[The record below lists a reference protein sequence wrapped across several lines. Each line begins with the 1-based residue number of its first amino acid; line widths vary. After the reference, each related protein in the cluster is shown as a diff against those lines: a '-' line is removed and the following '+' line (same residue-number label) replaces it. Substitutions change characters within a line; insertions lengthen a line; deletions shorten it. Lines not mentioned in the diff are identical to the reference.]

1 MLTSI
6 SLKPQV
12 QTIQQIATAS
22 ADEVERSHGTDKIVS
37 PYDLISLDQTRII
50 TSVIKPGG
58 YELTAW
64 EVSADAITK
73 KGSKLLL
80 AANIEGIHSVKLTNT
95 RFANAYILNH
105 QLALEV
111 WDTSTDGANFTLK
124 GNATGNR
131 VRIESSSKQ
140 YAFIALSPSSVIS
153 FSIDPEQQLE
163 VISWRISG
171 NGAITRKDTKIFGK
185 NVDRFI
191 DAIALNS
198 SKFILSFY
206 SGGGGNDS
214 NLSVWEVNDEGMLIP
229 VEPLEPGEHQFHQ

>member
-1 MLTSI
+1 M
-6 SLKPQV
+6 
-12 QTIQQIATAS
+12 
-22 ADEVERSHGTDKIVS
+22 
-37 PYDLISLDQTRII
+37 
-50 TSVIKPGG
+50 
-58 YELTAW
+58 
-64 EVSADAITK
+64 
-73 KGSKLLL
+73 L

-111 WDTSTDGANFTLK
+111 WDTSTDGANSTLK

-171 NGAITRKDTKIFGK
+171 NGAITRKDTK
-185 NVDRFI
+185 
-191 DAIALNS
+191 
-198 SKFILSFY
+198 LS
-206 SGGGGNDS
+206 
-214 NLSVWEVNDEGMLIP
+214 
-229 VEPLEPGEHQFHQ
+229 